1 MGIYDGFT
9 TEDLK
14 LRLTEL
20 QTTYSAA
27 STGQQLTGLAKGD
40 KRLTFAPVDLKTL
53 ERQILELQALI
64 TARENP
70 NATRTRGYAVAKFIQ
85 P

>member
-1 MGIYDGFT
+1 MNIYDGLST
-9 TEDLK
+9 DDLK

-27 STGQQLTGLAKGD
+27 STGQQLTGLSKGD
-40 KRLTFAPVDLKTL
+40 KRLTFAPVDIKTL

-64 TARENP
+64 AARENP
-70 NATRTRGYAVAKFIQ
+70 NAAPRRGYAVATFNT